1 MKAINTEFKYY
12 RAHNAEHLRVHKESL
27 KQGTVEFAVQFALEA
42 VRRVYSDLVD
52 QEDDLHLRSRGF
64 EDTKIVAGLDGER
77 DALFTFAY
85 QTIYYAQF
93 LPIAEMAEAGTRLY
107 FVAKT
112 FTGTNSLNY
121 ESNTTNIDEFVTEM
135 KKAERA
141 ADVATLHLT
150 DIIDLL
156 EQKNADFE
164 TAYYGRSQEIFARDT
179 EDNMKTT
186 RQKVDDAARAYFE
199 AINALYRINELVTK
213 DPEKKAALEAVIDG
227 INTLLNQL
235 QRNISRRGTDTSAEA
250 DPDNKPADTETPDT
264 TPDTGG
270 SDTETPVTPPDTD
283 NGGSDTP
290 DTPTPDDDEEVVG

>member
-156 EQKNADFE
+156 GQKNADFE

-199 AINALYRINELVTK
+199 AINALYQINELVTK

-235 QRNISRRGTDTSAEA
+235 QRNISRRGTDTPTEA
-250 DPDNKPADTETPDT
+250 DPDNKPADGDT
-264 TPDTGG
+264 TDTPPATDDDSSDTGSTDDSG
-270 SDTETPVTPPDTD
+270 STDGGDTS
-283 NGGSDTP
+283 GGN
-290 DTPTPDDDEEVVG
+290 DDDEEVVG